1 LHNHELIVLKAAS
14 IAQLRKIARVGAEF
28 FASLVQAVVD
38 AAFHLKTL
46 GHHSAPGEQR
56 FFIISR
62 EAQMDFN
69 AIVTIGRQELLI
81 NIRNKWTLIFACVF
95 GGLVLAISY
104 FGMLTA
110 GAIGFQSFARTSAS
124 LLNLVLYIV
133 PLLALTMGTLSFTN
147 EKSLNE
153 MLFAQ
158 PVTRTD
164 ILFGKLA
171 GLFASML
178 TATLIGFGLAGSII
192 ATKAGTQGALRYP
205 LFVAFSLLLALVFLA
220 LAALV
225 ATLCQRKT
233 KAFGVVLFLWFFFVL
248 FYDLLVIGVTFLLKE
263 RTANVFIFSSLFG
276 NPVDMVRVASLLVL
290 DGKEVFGAAGAALTK
305 FLGGEGKSLLLL
317 ITGLLDNRAAVAD
330 ATFAQATRHLNFV

>member
-1 LHNHELIVLKAAS
+1 
-14 IAQLRKIARVGAEF
+14 
-28 FASLVQAVVD
+28 
-38 AAFHLKTL
+38 
-46 GHHSAPGEQR
+46 
-56 FFIISR
+56 
-62 EAQMDFN
+62 MDFN
-69 AIVTIGRQELLI
+69 AVKTIARQELVL

-133 PLLALTMGTLSFTN
+133 PLVALTMGTLSFTS

-158 PVTRTD
+158 PVTRTE
-164 ILFGKLA
+164 ILLGKLA
-171 GLFASML
+171 GLFASIL
-178 TATLIGFGLAGSII
+178 TATLIGFGLAGFII
-192 ATKAGTQGALRYP
+192 ATKAGTHGLVRYP
-205 LFVAFSLLLALVFLA
+205 VFVALSLLLALVFLT

-225 ATLCQRKT
+225 ASLCQRKT
-233 KAFGVVLFLWFFFVL
+233 KTFGVVMFLWFFFVL

-263 RTANVFIFSSLFG
+263 RTANQFLFASLFG
-276 NPVDMVRVASLLVL
+276 NPVDMVRVASLMVL

-305 FLGGEGKSLLLL
+305 FLGGETASLALL
-317 ITGLLDNRAAVAD
+317 IAGLLIWTVVPFLAARRLLQRQD
-330 ATFAQATRHLNFV
+330 I